1 MKSKLNKTVEEE
13 ILKLL
18 RRDRDKACVEFI
30 YDKKTWLNILNQP
43 KEERARE
50 GVVIDQYALTTSE
63 NYVFRDLFKCEL
75 DLSLPLPFSPPPSI
89 CWFVIWGRT
98 YTFVTCISLMLPF

>member
-1 MKSKLNKTVEEE
+1 MKSKLKKTVEDE
-13 ILKLL
+13 ILKLI
-18 RRDRDKACVEFI
+18 RRDRNKACVEFI

-75 DLSLPLPFSPPPSI
+75 DLSLSLPFSPPPLSAENE
-89 CWFVIWGRT
+89 
-98 YTFVTCISLMLPF
+98 ISNKFAEKS